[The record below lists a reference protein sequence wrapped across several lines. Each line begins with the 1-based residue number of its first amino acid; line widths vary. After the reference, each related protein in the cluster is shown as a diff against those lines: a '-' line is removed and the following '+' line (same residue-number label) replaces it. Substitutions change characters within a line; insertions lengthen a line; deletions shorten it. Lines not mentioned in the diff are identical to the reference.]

1 MFPIKSYF
9 PFFGGLHIEQA
20 LLRIHGQLIK
30 GSGIDDIIGMAGL
43 PTAGLQTTVCD
54 VKSIKKARYTLQI
67 IAPCLLLARDKSPTK
82 YLI

>member
-1 MFPIKSYF
+1 MFPIKAYF

-54 VKSIKKARYTLQI
+54 VNCEKYKKKLGIHYK
-67 IAPCLLLARDKSPTK
+67 LLRLA
-82 YLI
+82 Y